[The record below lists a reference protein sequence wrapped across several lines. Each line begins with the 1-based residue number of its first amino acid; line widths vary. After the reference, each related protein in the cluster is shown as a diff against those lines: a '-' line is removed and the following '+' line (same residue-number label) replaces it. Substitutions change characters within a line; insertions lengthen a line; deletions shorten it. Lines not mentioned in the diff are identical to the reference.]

1 MAYNIHVVILNT
13 HRNAL
18 FEVVEQVVWYN
29 ANGGIWTNTSDTRTL
44 TINGS
49 GTSGALRFRNP
60 KDGEEF
66 FVPLGIDSDVR
77 WCDLVTNLGPG
88 DTAMKIEP
96 EYYDSSGIYVN
107 ARESHLPKVTKR
119 SSKGTEVNVV
129 YTDEDPAKK
138 EYQVSIT
145 ISG

>member
-49 GTSGALRFRNP
+49 GTS
-60 KDGEEF
+60 DGEEF

-96 EYYDSSGIYVN
+96 EYYDSSGIYV
-107 ARESHLPKVTKR
+107 TKR